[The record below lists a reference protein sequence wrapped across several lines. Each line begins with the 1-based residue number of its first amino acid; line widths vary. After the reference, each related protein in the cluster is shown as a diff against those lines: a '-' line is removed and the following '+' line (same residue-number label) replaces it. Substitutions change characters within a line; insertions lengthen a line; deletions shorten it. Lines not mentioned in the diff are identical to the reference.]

1 MSESCPLLVLDT
13 SVFIEAHRRYYS
25 RDICPGFW
33 DILEH
38 YTRNGKVSSIDR
50 VLDELTQPSNPDE
63 LEKWAKQAPKELFAS
78 AAELRVINVF
88 SQMQLWAQKNT
99 QFRPEAIDE
108 FARGAD
114 GWLAAY
120 AKANGAVLV
129 TQEVLKEGAK
139 KRIPLPNVCR
149 EFNIPYLNS
158 FDMLRQLG
166 ARLDWRQI

>member
-88 SQMQLWAQKNT
+88 SQMQLWAQKT
-99 QFRPEAIDE
+99 R
-108 FARGAD
+108 
-114 GWLAAY
+114 
-120 AKANGAVLV
+120 
-129 TQEVLKEGAK
+129 
-139 KRIPLPNVCR
+139 
-149 EFNIPYLNS
+149 S
-158 FDMLRQLG
+158 FGLRQLMNSRG
-166 ARLDWRQI
+166 VLMDGLQRMQKQMAQFLSLRKCLRRVQRSEFPYQTSAENLTFLT